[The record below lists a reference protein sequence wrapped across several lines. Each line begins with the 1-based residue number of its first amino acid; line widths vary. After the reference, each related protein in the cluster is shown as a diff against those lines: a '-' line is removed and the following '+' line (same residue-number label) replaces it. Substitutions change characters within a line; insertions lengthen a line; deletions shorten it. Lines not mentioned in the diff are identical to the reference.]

1 MIIAAFIIAAKPVSR
16 SLEDFE
22 VVRKKRGDRLSLLAV
37 GGVCL
42 IGAGTVWG
50 LLQRSQSSE

>member
-16 SLEDFE
+16 NLEDFE